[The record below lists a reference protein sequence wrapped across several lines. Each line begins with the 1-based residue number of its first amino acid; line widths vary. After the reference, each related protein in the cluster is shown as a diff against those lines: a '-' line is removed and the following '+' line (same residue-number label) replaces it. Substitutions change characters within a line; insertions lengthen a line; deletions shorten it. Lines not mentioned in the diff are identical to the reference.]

1 MGFFNTLYMK
11 DPVGFDAGDIN
22 PKYGVKFFRLIH
34 GFNVGIGFF
43 F

>member
-1 MGFFNTLYMK
+1 MQ
-11 DPVGFDAGDIN
+11 DPVGFDAGSPN
-22 PKYGVKFFRLIH
+22 AKYGIQSFRLVH